1 MRNFFSQRQ
10 YTEKCCV
17 CQEWMLVVI
26 RNSSLQQAEN
36 LGKETLP
43 VMVQSPF
50 WGNDQIPGSLSA
62 AVQVK
67 MQGLI

>member
-1 MRNFFSQRQ
+1 M
-10 YTEKCCV
+10 

-26 RNSSLQQAEN
+26 RNNSLQQAEN

-43 VMVQSPF
+43 AMVQSPF
-50 WGNDQIPGSLSA
+50 WGNDQTPASLSA

-67 MQGLI
+67 M

>member
-1 MRNFFSQRQ
+1 M
-10 YTEKCCV
+10 